1 MESEI
6 NKLLIATEK
15 ISTSG
20 HFSNMNN
27 TIWIN
32 KMVQSFKVI
41 FYQDDSHKSLHS
53 SSYGTI
59 F

>member
-20 HFSNMNN
+20 HYSS
-27 TIWIN
+27 TN
-32 KMVQSFKVI
+32 KTKKG
-41 FYQDDSHKSLHS
+41 DN
-53 SSYGTI
+53 
-59 F
+59 